1 MNQAEIDTLL
11 NEYEVVSV
19 QLGALKKKQDEV
31 LGSIYKELDSRSSDT
46 NWATKLVGNKFEC
59 VRKAKKIISVDEF
72 ALALAEYAEPED
84 IDKCIRKGRTRIIDE
99 PDRMD
104 LNKVNE
110 LVKEGGLVAE
120 QIEKVTEK
128 VSNGIT
134 IKQKET
140 K

>member
-1 MNQAEIDTLL
+1 M
-11 NEYEVVSV
+11 
-19 QLGALKKKQDEV
+19 
-31 LGSIYKELDSRSSDT
+31 DSRSSDT